1 MNKFVHVFLLLLV
14 FTSTSFSQTI
24 SVMSMN
30 AQNLFD
36 TIDDFEKELP
46 KHESFPTSKDMLTSY
61 IGIYQ
66 NEIAVNTSILEILGK
81 ADEILLRY
89 DVEN

>member
-1 MNKFVHVFLLLLV
+1 MTKLDSSAEKL
-14 FTSTSFSQTI
+14 I
-24 SVMSMN
+24 SESRLRLEKRN
-30 AQNLFD
+30 DWLKNS
-36 TIDDFEKELP
+36 IEDFQKELP

-66 NEIAVNTSILEILGK
+66 NEINFNMGILQLLSN